1 MQETFYATFAG
12 LSFTLLGLWWVVVQF
27 KYQQWMADLKR
38 RQMAYNVSLYFI
50 LPGIMSL
57 VSLLS
62 GEAKFLWRGAFAMAG
77 IFGLVE
83 ALRMALSSTQGRSVW
98 VIMGRWFAVVLYGL
112 VTIVAFVPEM
122 VQGLGIPLKP
132 IEAEGVMLSI
142 ILFLG
147 VNFTWMMF
155 VEPES

>member
-12 LSFTLLGLWWVVVQF
+12 LSFTLLGLWWVVVQA
-27 KYQQWMADLKR
+27 KYQQWMSDPKR

-62 GEAKFLWRGAFAMAG
+62 GEAKFLWRAAFAIAG
-77 IFGLVE
+77 IFGCVE
-83 ALRMALSSTQGRSVW
+83 AVRMALAPAQAGSMW
-98 VIMGRWFAVVLYGL
+98 VMVGRWFAVALYAL
-112 VTIVAFVPEM
+112 VVAVALFPEM
-122 VQGLGIPLKP
+122 IQALGIPLKA

-147 VNFTWMMF
+147 VHFTWLMF
-155 VEPES
+155 TESES

>member
-27 KYQQWMADLKR
+27 KYQQWMSDPKR
-38 RQMAYNVSLYFI
+38 RQMAYNISLYFI

-62 GEAKFLWRGAFAMAG
+62 GEAKFLWRGAFAIAG
-77 IFGLVE
+77 AFGAFE
-83 ALRMALSSTQGRSVW
+83 AVRMALMPAKAGAISVL
-98 VIMGRWFAVVLYGL
+98 VGRWIAVLLYAL
-112 VTIVAFVPEM
+112 VVVVALFPEII
-122 VQGLGIPLKP
+122 QSLGIPLKA
-132 IEAEGVMLSI
+132 IESEGVMLAI

-147 VNFTWMMF
+147 VNFTWQMF
-155 VEPES
+155 VEVDS